1 MYKKDLFKDWKYNG
15 IHSLISWGA
24 SVVII
29 GLMFK
34 ILHWKFGDYMIA
46 LGLITEA
53 ILFFILGFQRDEDN
67 GETTSGPGSFG
78 IPEVQLEAD
87 TSAKIE
93 QGLKN
98 FADKV
103 ATISNAAD
111 TSLASADFADKLKIA
126 ATHYEKLGQTFE
138 TANHHLSQMTGSLKE
153 FADSVEETKQ
163 FKSELAQLN
172 KNLAALN
179 SLYANMLTAMNQARN

>member
-1 MYKKDLFKDWKYNG
+1 MYKKDLFKDWKYGG

-53 ILFFILGFQRDEDN
+53 ILFFILGFQREDEN
-67 GETTSGPGSFG
+67 GEAPKASAQLG
-78 IPEVQLEAD
+78 IPELQVDAD

-93 QGLKN
+93 NGLKN

-103 ATISNAAD
+103 ATISNASDA
-111 TSLASADFADKLKIA
+111 SLASAEFVEKLKSA
-126 ATHYEKLGQTFE
+126 AAHYEKLGHTFE
-138 TANHHLSQMTGSLKE
+138 SANHNLTQMTTSLKD

-163 FKSELAQLN
+163 FKTELAQLN

-179 SLYANMLTAMNQARN
+179 SLYANMLTAMNQPRN